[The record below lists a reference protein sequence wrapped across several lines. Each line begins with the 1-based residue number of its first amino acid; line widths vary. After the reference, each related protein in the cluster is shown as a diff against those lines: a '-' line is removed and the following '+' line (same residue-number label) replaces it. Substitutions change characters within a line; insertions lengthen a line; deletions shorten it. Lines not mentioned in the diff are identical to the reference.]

1 MFCEKDDLSPSY
13 KPQCLQ
19 DRLSLSPRST
29 RRRRWFDRVR
39 LLPTYNPTPRSQL
52 DFLTALPDLPPHQLK
67 LSMVKVCSHIVLTP
81 RLRAHGGNG
90 TSEREN
96 NLGQRTPLWNILGV
110 WRWALSMELPRRSPS
125 FGQEICMETSP
136 SSLKARFV
144 YLTLVFLT
152 DSFFYFFKRSPV
164 VKMSSARIAL
174 TMLPRPLSS

>member
-1 MFCEKDDLSPSY
+1 MFCEKDDLSLSY

-39 LLPTYNPTPRSQL
+39 LLPTYNPTPRLQL
-52 DFLTALPDLPPHQLK
+52 DFLTALPDLPPHQLR
-67 LSMVKVCSHIVLTP
+67 LLMVKVCSDIVLTP

-90 TSEREN
+90 TSERES

-110 WRWALSMELPRRSPS
+110 WRWVLSMESPSRSPS

-144 YLTLVFLT
+144 YLTGIFNIFL
-152 DSFFYFFKRSPV
+152 FKCFFKGSSV
-164 VKMSSARIAL
+164 VNMSSARIAL